1 MTEMGTRWLT
11 TVVILDKGMI
21 HILVGQSRTA
31 WDVIKL
37 LRIAHNLKLRNCSIW
52 KFPFHIFGLQL
63 TADNWNHRKQN
74 LRWGETTV
82 ISTRNQIG
90 IFFFSCQTRALFSHP
105 QAASPGHVANLSNL
119 PCSLEA
125 PVSSVNHLPSDSWS
139 LCLDVKPSQ
148 CGRKSTWLGIWK
160 FGSGPPSVIQPA
172 GDPVVPTVDLGLL
185 WGKAFLI
192 SGERE
197 LSIMRDMWRAHAREI
212 LEIIATPEEDW
223 PECSPKSSLA

>member
-90 IFFFSCQTRALFSHP
+90 IFFFFPARLEHSFPTHKLPLPVMWPISAIFPALLRHQSAQWIIFLLIVGVCAWTSSHNN
-105 QAASPGHVANLSNL
+105 VAEKALDWESGNLVL
-119 PCSLEA
+119 A
-125 PVSSVNHLPSDSWS
+125 PHLSFNQ
-139 LCLDVKPSQ
+139 LV
-148 CGRKSTWLGIWK
+148 T
-160 FGSGPPSVIQPA
+160 
-172 GDPVVPTVDLGLL
+172 L
-185 WGKAFLI
+185 WFLQ
-192 SGERE
+192 
-197 LSIMRDMWRAHAREI
+197 
-212 LEIIATPEEDW
+212 
-223 PECSPKSSLA
+223 